1 MNSLELRDRI
11 FQFVYG
17 EISLHDLEEW
27 LVPNTP
33 ELITNPDS
41 ADAGLVA
48 AVELALAEYSDGTR
62 DEDSVKSYFRDALQ
76 EFNTVFL
83 DLTGNPMSWTVRASN
98 TTTECQVVVPVSQ
111 AINLLTVEQVSL

>member
-17 EISLHDLEEW
+17 EIGLHDLEEW

-33 ELITNPDS
+33 ELITDPDS

-48 AVELALAEYSDGTR
+48 AVELALAEYSDGIR
-62 DEDSVKSYFRDALQ
+62 DENSVKNYIRAALQ
-76 EFNTVFL
+76 EFNTIFI
-83 DLTGNPMSWTVRASN
+83 DLTGEPMPWTARASN

-111 AINLLTVEQVSL
+111 AINLLTVAQVSL